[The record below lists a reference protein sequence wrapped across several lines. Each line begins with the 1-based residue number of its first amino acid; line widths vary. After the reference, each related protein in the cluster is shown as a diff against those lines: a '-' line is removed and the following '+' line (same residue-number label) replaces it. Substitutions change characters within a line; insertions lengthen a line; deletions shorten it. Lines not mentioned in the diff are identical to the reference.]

1 MSIARWNLKEAEG
14 KTPGLT
20 NRNHIEALM
29 HGEEAYISSNENV
42 NRQALDPIF
51 AAEDPALIMN
61 GKIEGYLPYGS

>member
-1 MSIARWNLKEAEG
+1 
-14 KTPGLT
+14 
-20 NRNHIEALM
+20 M